1 MVANIAMVTRS
12 GAQHYPFSKMIKLH
26 SYIKTLKKFG
36 DKLKQT
42 TISLL
47 IRSLFLLPAVPAAFA
62 QQTPDVQPLAGG
74 DTAVQQ
80 VTVSGIRASVR
91 SALSVKENS
100 NSIVEV
106 VSSEDIGKLP
116 DTTIAESLARL
127 PGLAA
132 GLDRGNASQI
142 VARGL
147 GERFIGA
154 TLNGRELASS
164 EPNRAVRFEQF
175 PSESLSGAIVYK
187 TQNADLVEGGVATTI
202 DLQTVQPLKYKGRQ
216 GSIKA
221 DALYYPL
228 AKDVDAKSVR
238 PRLGGIYIDQFAN
251 NTLGVALAASYQKQ
265 PSIEKRKNHWGFNEN
280 NSVDLNG
287 DGKVDKTPWGFE
299 DEIKKGTNERA
310 SVLGKLEWKAGADAL
325 ITADVYYARNK
336 IREPSVQHWTGDL
349 GNWDGYQSG
358 NYSNLDIRDGY
369 VVGATVRDV
378 TVSTHSTRWIQDM
391 DNLAGGLNGKF
402 NVGEWKLEA
411 DVATSRAGRDSQ
423 WADVRQTSTPG
434 TLSWSFTGNERQ
446 SYAFSQDTGNPA
458 IFGTPALYID
468 ADGHIDDRLNSAQLT
483 ASRPLELGVM
493 SRLKF
498 GARFA
503 DREKSHYQTT
513 WNVSP
518 ANAAIPASAF
528 DTLRVG
534 DYFPGLMLRDFEGT
548 VASVYGA
555 GALSPDGRVQTS
567 TDLLAGW
574 KVKER
579 TSAVYAQAD
588 LDGEVFGLK
597 FRGNAGVRVVHTRQ
611 TGSGM
616 QSLNGAAPTGV
627 EDGAS
632 YTRVLPSTNLIF
644 NMDEAQKHQLRFS
657 AARAMSRAPMD
668 EMRASRQLSVDTTP
682 GSNQPLTGSAGNP
695 GLLPMM
701 ANQADLS
708 YQWYF
713 DQGSL
718 LSGGLFYKKIGTYI
732 GITTDN
738 TTIDGRQAVVTRS
751 INGDGGYVRG
761 LELVYQHAF
770 TRLPAPFDGLGVAAN
785 YSYNDSN
792 IKEYTNNYPMEG
804 LMKHN
809 GGFTLWYEKNGFE
822 ARLSA
827 NYHSRFVRMPRWTAG
842 YLIENDEETY
852 VTANFSYYLTP
863 QLQLR
868 VGLDNITN
876 QKVIHTQ
883 AANPYMQNVM
893 EYGRRYNLGLSYRF

>member
-1 MVANIAMVTRS
+1 M
-12 GAQHYPFSKMIKLH
+12 
-26 SYIKTLKKFG
+26 
-36 DKLKQT
+36 KQT
-42 TISLL
+42 TLSVLV
-47 IRSLFLLPAVPAAFA
+47 RSLFLLPVVPAAFA
-62 QQTPDVQPLAGG
+62 QQAEPAAPAAGS

-91 SALSVKENS
+91 SALAVKENS

-187 TQNADLVEGGVATTI
+187 TQNADLVEGGIATTI

-216 GSIKA
+216 ASIKA

-228 AKDVDAKSVR
+228 AKDVDEKSVR

-251 NTLGVALAASYQKQ
+251 RTIGVAVAASYQKQ
-265 PSIEKRKNHWGFNEN
+265 PSIEERKNHWGFNEDH
-280 NSVDLNG
+280 SVDLNG

-299 DEIKKGTNERA
+299 DELKKGTNERA
-310 SVLGKLEWKAGADAL
+310 SILGKVEWQASPDAL
-325 ITADVYYARNK
+325 LTADIYYAKNK

-349 GNWDGYQSG
+349 GNWDGAQSA
-358 NYSNLDIRDGY
+358 NYSGLDIRDGY
-369 VVGATVRDV
+369 VVGATFRDV

-402 NVGEWKLEA
+402 NVGDWKVDA
-411 DVATSRAGRDSQ
+411 DVAVSRAGRDSQ
-423 WADVRQTSTPG
+423 WADVRQTSGPG
-434 TLSWSFTGNERQ
+434 TLSWSFTGNEQQ
-446 SYAFSQDTGNPA
+446 SYSFSQDTGNLA
-458 IFGTPALYID
+458 NFGTPSLYID
-468 ADGHIDDRLNSAQLT
+468 ADGHVNDRLNSAQLS
-483 ASRPLELGVM
+483 AARPLELGPV
-493 SRLKF
+493 SRIKV

-503 DREKSHYQTT
+503 DREKSFHQTT
-513 WNVSP
+513 WNISP
-518 ANAAIPASAF
+518 TTASIPAGAY

-534 DYFPGLMLRDFEGT
+534 DYFPALMLRDFEGT
-548 VASVYGA
+548 VASTFGA
-555 GALSPDGRVQTS
+555 GALSPDGRVQTT

-588 LDGEVFGLK
+588 LEGELFGLT
-597 FRGNAGVRVVHTRQ
+597 FRGNAGVRVVHTKQ
-611 TGSGM
+611 TGEGM
-616 QSLNGAAPTGV
+616 ESRNGAAPTDVAG
-627 EDGAS
+627 GAS
-632 YTRVLPSTNLIF
+632 YTKALPSANLIF
-644 NMDEAQKHQLRFS
+644 NLDEAQKHQLRFS
-657 AARAMSRAPMD
+657 VARAMSRAPMD

-682 GSNQPLTGSAGNP
+682 GSSQPLTGSAGNP

-701 ANQADLS
+701 ANQVDLS

-713 DQGSL
+713 DKGAL
-718 LSGGLFYKKIGTYI
+718 LSAGLFYKNIGTYI
-732 GITTDN
+732 GITTDT
-738 TTIDGRQAVVTRS
+738 TTIDGRQAVITRS
-751 INGDGGYVRG
+751 INGEGGYVRG
-761 LELVYQHAF
+761 LELVYQQAF
-770 TRLPAPFDGLGVAAN
+770 TSLPAPFDGLGLSAN
-785 YSYNDSN
+785 FSYNESD
-792 IKEYTNNYPMEG
+792 IREYTNNFPMEG
-804 LMKHN
+804 LMKQN

-827 NYHSRFVRMPRWTAG
+827 NYHSPFVRMPRWTAG

-852 VTANFSYYLTP
+852 VTANFSQYLTP

-883 AANPYMQNVM
+883 AGNRYMQNVM
-893 EYGRRYNLGLSYRF
+893 EYGRRYNIGLSYKF

>member
-1 MVANIAMVTRS
+1 M
-12 GAQHYPFSKMIKLH
+12 
-26 SYIKTLKKFG
+26 
-36 DKLKQT
+36 KQT
-42 TISLL
+42 RISLL
-47 IRSLFLLPAVPAAFA
+47 VRSLFLLPVVPAALA
-62 QQTPDVQPLAGG
+62 QQAEQLVQATGG

-91 SALSVKENS
+91 SALAVKENS

-175 PSESLSGAIVYK
+175 PSESLSGAVVYK
-187 TQNADLVEGGVATTI
+187 TQNADLVEGGIATTI

-216 GSIKA
+216 ASIKA
-221 DALYYPL
+221 DALYYPI
-228 AKDVDAKSVR
+228 AKDVGAQSVR
-238 PRLGGIYIDQFAN
+238 PRLGGIYIDQFADK
-251 NTLGVALAASYQKQ
+251 TVGVAVAVSYQKQ
-265 PSIEKRKNHWGFNEN
+265 PSVEERKNHWGFNET

-299 DEIKKGTNERA
+299 DEIKKGTNERG
-310 SVLGKLEWKAGADAL
+310 SVLGKVEWKVGADAM
-325 ITADVYYARNK
+325 ITADVYYAKNK
-336 IREPSVQHWTGDL
+336 IREPSVQHWTGDV
-349 GNWDGYQSG
+349 GNWDGYQSA

-369 VVGATVRDV
+369 VVGATVKDV

-391 DNLAGGLNGKF
+391 DNLAAGLNGKF
-402 NVGEWKLEA
+402 NVGDWKVEA

-423 WADVRQTSTPG
+423 WADVRQTSGNG
-434 TLSWSFTGNERQ
+434 TLSWSFTGDERQ
-446 SYAFSQDTGNPA
+446 SYAFTQDTGSLA
-458 IFGTPALYID
+458 TFGTPALYID
-468 ADGHIDDRLNSAQLT
+468 PDGHVDDRLNSAQLS
-483 ASRPLELGVM
+483 ASRPLELGVV
-493 SRLKF
+493 SRIKV

-503 DREKSHYQTT
+503 DREKSFHQTT
-513 WNVSP
+513 WNISP
-518 ANAAIPASAF
+518 ANAAIPASAYE
-528 DTLRVG
+528 TLALG
-534 DYFPGLMLRDFEGT
+534 GYFPALMLRDFEGT
-548 VASVYGA
+548 VASTFGA
-555 GALSPDGRVQTS
+555 GALSPDGRTQT
-567 TDLLAGW
+567 TADLLAGW

-579 TSAVYAQAD
+579 TSALYVQAD
-588 LDGEVFGLK
+588 LDGELFGKK
-597 FRGNAGVRVVHTRQ
+597 FRGNAGVRLVHTAQ

-616 QSLNGAAPTGV
+616 ESLNGAAPTAV
-627 EDGAS
+627 EGGAS
-632 YTRVLPSTNLIF
+632 YTKALPSTNLIF
-644 NMDEAQKHQLRFS
+644 NLDEEQKHQLRFS
-657 AARAMSRAPMD
+657 LARAMSRAPMD

-695 GLLPMM
+695 QLMPMM
-701 ANQADLS
+701 ANQADLA

-713 DQGSL
+713 DKGSL
-718 LSGGLFYKKIGTYI
+718 LSGGLFYKQIGTYI
-732 GITTDN
+732 GITTDT
-738 TTIDGRQAVVTRS
+738 TTINGRQAVITRS
-751 INGDGGYVRG
+751 INGEGGYVRG
-761 LELVYQHAF
+761 VELVYQQAF
-770 TRLPAPFDGLGVAAN
+770 THLPAPFDGLGVSAN
-785 YSYNDSN
+785 YSYNESD

-809 GGFTLWYEKNGFE
+809 GGITLWYEKNGFE

-827 NYHSRFVRMPRWTAG
+827 NYHSPFVRMPRWTAG
-842 YLIENDEETY
+842 YLIENAEETY
-852 VTANFSYYLTP
+852 VTANFSQYLTP

-883 AANPYMQNVM
+883 AANPTMQNVM
-893 EYGRRYNLGLSYRF
+893 EYGRRYNIGLSYKF